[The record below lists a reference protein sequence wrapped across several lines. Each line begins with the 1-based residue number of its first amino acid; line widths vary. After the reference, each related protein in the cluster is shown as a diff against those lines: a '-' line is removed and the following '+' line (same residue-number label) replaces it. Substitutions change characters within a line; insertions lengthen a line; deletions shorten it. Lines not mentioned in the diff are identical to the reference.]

1 MLHVPEDV
9 KSVLAPAQPIE
20 MLATEVLEEPVL
32 VKVRED
38 SDEEVAQVKDLV
50 EPAARKSAATSAVPV
65 NAI

>member
-1 MLHVPEDV
+1 MLHVPEEV
-9 KSVLAPAQPIE
+9 KAVLAPAQVIE

-38 SDEEVAQVKDLV
+38 SDEEVAQAKDFV
-50 EPAARKSAATSAVPV
+50 EPAPRKSAATRAVPV